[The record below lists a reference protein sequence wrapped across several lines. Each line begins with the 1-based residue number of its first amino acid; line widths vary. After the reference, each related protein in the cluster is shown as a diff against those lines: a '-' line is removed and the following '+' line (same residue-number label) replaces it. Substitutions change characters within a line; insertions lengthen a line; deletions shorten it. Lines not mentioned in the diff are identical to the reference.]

1 MATVAKPP
9 AIPKAKRK
17 SIAPDLYER
26 MLAGGS
32 ILLLVAVAAAIARG
46 ASQWASVPAM
56 VWVHL
61 ATIMLALALTPLLL
75 LQKRGSR
82 RHRQLGWA
90 WAIAM
95 YSTAVASLFV
105 RENNGGFSWIHL
117 LSLLTLV
124 TVPMLVG
131 AARKHKV
138 ALHRMAV
145 RCLVTCAL
153 LLAGFFTFPFNRM
166 LGRWLLG

>member
-61 ATIMLALALTPLLL
+61 ATIMLFAAAAE
-75 LQKRGSR
+75 QKRLDRPGTLDDPGEP
-82 RHRQLGWA
+82 HRADIEEGADSGEQEDGGDGELDHLGH
-90 WAIAM
+90 
-95 YSTAVASLFV
+95 
-105 RENNGGFSWIHL
+105 GGD
-117 LSLLTLV
+117 
-124 TVPMLVG
+124 
-131 AARKHKV
+131 
-138 ALHRMAV
+138 
-145 RCLVTCAL
+145 C
-153 LLAGFFTFPFNRM
+153 GFR
-166 LGRWLLG
+166 